1 MPSTR
6 QNDTSFAVQDRSW
19 SKISCAKHEGRKK
32 MSSILTNNGAMI
44 ALQTLKSVNSK
55 LTDTQ
60 NAISTGKSV
69 STARDNAAVWAIS
82 KVMESDVKGF
92 QGISDSLNLGESTVA
107 VARNGAETVTD
118 LLTDMKSKIV
128 ASQEQNV
135 DRAKIQT
142 DIVALRE
149 QINAVVG
156 AAQFNGLNLLS
167 NREIDAGSGSVN
179 VLASLDRSAGGVSAS
194 DIAVAKKD
202 LGTASSSVVGGTVG
216 NLTTAVTLDA
226 TQTATLAITSP
237 TAAGQIFSLGVT
249 GTDANG
255 DKFTAA
261 DYTTGT
267 IAADAQKVM
276 YIARD
281 GDTAGDVAKGLAQAY
296 AIYAAEQGLDT
307 STFNVTVSGGNLSV
321 SSTLTDATDTIAAR
335 VDTLTSPTEVTIGGG
350 LEKLND
356 IDVTTDSGADAALV
370 SIEYMIQNAIDSA
383 ASFGSAQGRIETQSN
398 FISNLTD
405 SLKSGIGTLVDADME
420 EASARLQALQVQQLG
435 VQALSI
441 ANQAPQALLSLF
453 R

>member
-1 MPSTR
+1 
-6 QNDTSFAVQDRSW
+6 
-19 SKISCAKHEGRKK
+19 

-202 LGTASSSVVGGTVG
+202 VGTASSSVVGGTVG

>member
-1 MPSTR
+1 
-6 QNDTSFAVQDRSW
+6 
-19 SKISCAKHEGRKK
+19 
-32 MSSILTNNGAMI
+32 MSSILTNNGAMV
-44 ALQTLKSVNSK
+44 ALQTLKSINSR

-69 STARDNAAVWAIS
+69 GTARDNAAVWAIS

-118 LLTDMKSKIV
+118 LLTEMKGKIV

-135 DRAKIQT
+135 DREKIQT
-142 DIVALRE
+142 DIIALRD

-167 NREIDAGSGSVN
+167 NRETDAGSGTVN
-179 VLASLDRSAGGVSAS
+179 VLASLDRSSSGVSAS
-194 DIAVAKKD
+194 DIAVGKKD
-202 LGTASSSVVGGTVG
+202 LGTTASSVTGGTVA
-216 NLTTAVTLDA
+216 NLTAAATLNA
-226 TQTATLAITSP
+226 TQTASLAVTAP
-237 TAAGQIFSLGVT
+237 TGAGQIFSLGLT

-255 DKFTAA
+255 DNFTPA

-267 IAADAQKVM
+267 TAADAQKIM

-281 GDTAGDVAKGLAQAY
+281 GDTAGDVAKGLAQAF

-307 STFNVTVSGGNLSV
+307 AVFNVTASGSSLSIA
-321 SSTLTDATDTIAAR
+321 SSVTDATDTIAAR
-335 VDTLTSPTEVTIGGG
+335 IDTLTSPTEVMIGGG

-370 SIEYMIQNAIDSA
+370 AIEFMIQNAIDSA

-398 FISNLTD
+398 FISSLTD

-420 EASARLQALQVQQLG
+420 EASARLQALQVQQQLG

-441 ANQAPQALLSLF
+441 ANQAPQSLLSLF

>member
-1 MPSTR
+1 
-6 QNDTSFAVQDRSW
+6 
-19 SKISCAKHEGRKK
+19 
-32 MSSILTNNGAMI
+32 MSSILTNNGAMV
-44 ALQTLKSVNSK
+44 ALQTLQNINSR

-60 NAISTGKSV
+60 NQISTGKSV
-69 STARDNAAVWAIS
+69 ATASDNAAVWAIS

-118 LLTDMKSKIV
+118 LLTDMKGKIV

-142 DIVALRE
+142 DIVALRD

-167 NREIDAGSGSVN
+167 NRETDAGSGSVN
-179 VLASLDRSAGGVSAS
+179 VLASLDRSSSGVVAS
-194 DIAVAKKD
+194 DISVGKKD
-202 LGTASSSVVGGTVG
+202 LGTDASSVVGGTVA
-216 NLTTAVTLDA
+216 NLTAAATLNA
-226 TQTATLAITSP
+226 TQSATLSVTAP
-237 TAAGQIFSLGVT
+237 TGAGQIFSLGIAA
-249 GTDANG
+249 TDADG
-255 DKFTAA
+255 STFTAA

-267 IAADAQKVM
+267 TAADAQKIM

-296 AIYAAEQGLDT
+296 AIYAAEDGLDT
-307 STFNVTVSGGNLSV
+307 DVFNVTASGSNLTI
-321 SSTLTDATDTIAAR
+321 SSTVTDATDTLAGRI
-335 VDTLTSPTEVTIGGG
+335 DTLTTPTSVTIGGG

-356 IDVTTDSGADAALV
+356 IDVTSDSGADAALV
-370 SIEYMIQNAIDSA
+370 AIEFMIQNAIDSA
-383 ASFGSAQGRIETQSN
+383 ASFGSAQGRIETQST
-398 FISNLTD
+398 FISSLTD

-420 EASARLQALQVQQLG
+420 EASARLQALQVQQQLG
-435 VQALSI
+435 IQALSI
-441 ANQAPQALLSLF
+441 ANQAPQSLLSLF

>member
-1 MPSTR
+1 
-6 QNDTSFAVQDRSW
+6 
-19 SKISCAKHEGRKK
+19 
-32 MSSILTNNGAMI
+32 MSSILTNNGAMV
-44 ALQTLKSVNSK
+44 ALQTLQNINSR

-60 NAISTGKSV
+60 NQISTGKSV
-69 STARDNAAVWAIS
+69 ATASDNAAVWAIS

-118 LLTDMKSKIV
+118 LLTDMKGKIV

-142 DIVALRE
+142 DIVALRD

-167 NREIDAGSGSVN
+167 NRETDAGSGSVN
-179 VLASLDRSAGGVSAS
+179 VLASLDRSSSGVVAS
-194 DIAVAKKD
+194 DISVGKKD
-202 LGTASSSVVGGTVG
+202 LGTDASSVVGGTVA
-216 NLTTAVTLDA
+216 NLTAAATLNA
-226 TQTATLAITSP
+226 TQSATLSVTAP
-237 TAAGQIFSLGVT
+237 TGAGQIFSLGIAA
-249 GTDANG
+249 TDADG
-255 DKFTAA
+255 STFTAA

-267 IAADAQKVM
+267 TAADAQKIM

-296 AIYAAEQGLDT
+296 AIYAAEEGLDT
-307 STFNVTVSGGNLSV
+307 DVFNVTASGSNLTI
-321 SSTLTDATDTIAAR
+321 SSTVTDATDTLAGRI
-335 VDTLTSPTEVTIGGG
+335 DTLTTPTSVTIGGG

-356 IDVTTDSGADAALV
+356 IDVTSDSGADAALV
-370 SIEYMIQNAIDSA
+370 AIEFMIQNAIDSA
-383 ASFGSAQGRIETQSN
+383 ASFGSAQGRIETQST
-398 FISNLTD
+398 FISSLTD

-420 EASARLQALQVQQLG
+420 EASARLQALQVQQQLG
-435 VQALSI
+435 IQALSI
-441 ANQAPQALLSLF
+441 ANQAPQSLLSLF

>member
-1 MPSTR
+1 
-6 QNDTSFAVQDRSW
+6 
-19 SKISCAKHEGRKK
+19 
-32 MSSILTNNGAMI
+32 MSSILTNNGAMV
-44 ALQTLKSVNSK
+44 ALQTLKSINSR
-55 LTDTQ
+55 LTETQ

-69 STARDNAAVWAIS
+69 GTARDNAAVWAIS

-118 LLTDMKSKIV
+118 LLTEMKGKIV

-142 DIVALRE
+142 DIVALRD

-167 NREIDAGSGSVN
+167 NQDTTAGSGTVN
-179 VLASLDRSAGGVSAS
+179 VLASLDRSATGVSAS
-194 DIAVAKKD
+194 DIGVGKKD
-202 LGTASSSVVGGTVG
+202 LGTTTSNVTGGTVA
-216 NLTTAVTLDA
+216 NLTSAATLNG
-226 TQTATLAITSP
+226 TQSASLAITTP
-237 TAAGQIFSLGVT
+237 TVAGQIFSLGLT
-249 GTDANG
+249 GTDANS
-255 DKFTAA
+255 DKFTPT

-267 IAADAQKVM
+267 TAPDAQKIM

-281 GDTAGDVAKGLAQAY
+281 GDTAGDVARGLAQAF
-296 AIYAAEQGLDT
+296 ALYAAEEGLDT
-307 STFNVTVSGGNLSV
+307 EVLNVSASGSNLTV
-321 SSTLTDATDTIAAR
+321 SSTVTDATDTIAAR
-335 VDTLTSPTEVTIGGG
+335 IDTLTSPTSVTIGGG

-356 IDVTTDSGADAALV
+356 IDVTTDTGADAALV
-370 SIEYMIQNAIDSA
+370 AIEFMIQTAVDSA
-383 ASFGSAQGRIETQSN
+383 ASFGSAQSRIETQAN
-398 FISNLTD
+398 FISSLTD

-420 EASARLQALQVQQLG
+420 EASARLQALQVQQQLG

-441 ANQAPQALLSLF
+441 ANQAPQSLLSLF

>member
-92 QGISDSLNLGESTVA
+92 QGISDSVNLGESTVA

-202 LGTASSSVVGGTVG
+202 VGTASSSVVGGTVG

>member
-1 MPSTR
+1 
-6 QNDTSFAVQDRSW
+6 
-19 SKISCAKHEGRKK
+19 
-32 MSSILTNNGAMI
+32 MSSILTNNGAMV
-44 ALQTLKSVNSK
+44 ALQTLKSINSN
-55 LTDTQ
+55 LTETQ

-69 STARDNAAVWAIS
+69 GTARDNAAVWAIS

-118 LLTDMKSKIV
+118 LLTEMKGKIV

-135 DRAKIQT
+135 DRGKIQT
-142 DIVALRE
+142 DIVALKD

-167 NREIDAGSGSVN
+167 NRETTAGSGTVN
-179 VLASLDRSAGGVSAS
+179 VLASLDRSSSGVSAS
-194 DIAVAKKD
+194 DIAVVKKD
-202 LGTASSSVVGGTVG
+202 LGTTASSVTGGTVA
-216 NLTTAVTLDA
+216 NLTAATTLNATQSSTLAVT
-226 TQTATLAITSP
+226 TPI
-237 TAAGQIFSLGVT
+237 AAGQIYSIGLA
-249 GTDANG
+249 GTDA
-255 DKFTAA
+255 DSSTFTAA

-267 IAADAQKVM
+267 TAADAQKIM

-281 GDTAGDVAKGLAQAY
+281 GDTAGDIAKGLAQAF
-296 AIYAAEQGLDT
+296 AIYSAEEGLDT
-307 STFNVTVSGGNLSV
+307 DVLNITATGSSLNVT
-321 SSTLTDATDTIAAR
+321 STATDATDTVAAR
-335 VDTLTSPTEVTIGGG
+335 IDTLTSPTAVTIGGG

-356 IDVTTDSGADAALV
+356 IDVSTDAGADSALV
-370 SIEYMIQNAIDSA
+370 AIEFMIQNAIDSA

-398 FISNLTD
+398 FISSLTD

-420 EASARLQALQVQQLG
+420 EASARLQALQVQQQLG

-441 ANQAPQALLSLF
+441 ANQAPQSLLSLF

>member
-1 MPSTR
+1 
-6 QNDTSFAVQDRSW
+6 
-19 SKISCAKHEGRKK
+19 
-32 MSSILTNNGAMI
+32 MSSILTNNGAMV
-44 ALQTLKSVNSK
+44 ALQTLKSINSN
-55 LTDTQ
+55 LTETQ

-69 STARDNAAVWAIS
+69 GTARDNAAVWAIS

-118 LLTDMKSKIV
+118 LLTEMKGKIV

-135 DRAKIQT
+135 DRGKIQT
-142 DIVALRE
+142 DIVALKD

-167 NREIDAGSGSVN
+167 NRETTAGSGTVN
-179 VLASLDRSAGGVSAS
+179 VLASLDRSSSGVSAS
-194 DIAVAKKD
+194 DIGVVKKD
-202 LGTASSSVVGGTVG
+202 LGTTASSVTGGTVA
-216 NLTTAVTLDA
+216 NLTAATTLNATQSSTLAVT
-226 TQTATLAITSP
+226 TPI
-237 TAAGQIFSLGVT
+237 AAGQIYSIGLA
-249 GTDANG
+249 GTDA
-255 DKFTAA
+255 DSSTFTAA

-267 IAADAQKVM
+267 TAADAQKIM

-281 GDTAGDVAKGLAQAY
+281 GDTAGDIAKGLAQAF
-296 AIYAAEQGLDT
+296 AIYSAEEGLDT
-307 STFNVTVSGGNLSV
+307 DVLNITATGSSLNVT
-321 SSTLTDATDTIAAR
+321 STATDATDTVAAR
-335 VDTLTSPTEVTIGGG
+335 IDTLTSPTAVTIGGG

-356 IDVTTDSGADAALV
+356 IDVSTDAGADSALV
-370 SIEYMIQNAIDSA
+370 AIEFMIQNAIDSA

-398 FISNLTD
+398 FISSLTD

-420 EASARLQALQVQQLG
+420 EASARLQALQVQQQLG

-441 ANQAPQALLSLF
+441 ANQAPQSLLSLF

>member
-1 MPSTR
+1 
-6 QNDTSFAVQDRSW
+6 
-19 SKISCAKHEGRKK
+19 
-32 MSSILTNNGAMI
+32 MSSILTNNGAMV
-44 ALQTLKSVNSK
+44 ALQTLKSINSK
-55 LTDTQ
+55 LADTQ
-60 NAISTGKSV
+60 NAISTGKTV
-69 STARDNAAVWAIS
+69 ATARDNAAVWAIS

-118 LLTDMKSKIV
+118 LLTEMKGKIV

-142 DIVALRE
+142 DIVALRD

-167 NREIDAGSGSVN
+167 NRETDAGSGTVN
-179 VLASLDRSAGGVSAS
+179 VLASLDRSASGVAAS
-194 DIAVAKKD
+194 DISIDKKD
-202 LGTASSSVVGGTVG
+202 LGTAASAVTGGTVG
-216 NLTTAVTLDA
+216 NLTAAVTLDA
-226 TQTATLAITSP
+226 TQTGTLAVTTP
-237 TAAGQIFSLGVT
+237 TGAGQVFSIGIT

-255 DKFTAA
+255 DTFTPG

-267 IAADAQKVM
+267 TATDAQKIM

-296 AIYAAEQGLDT
+296 AIYAAEEGLDT
-307 STFNVTVSGGNLSV
+307 DVFNVTASGSNLSI
-321 SSTLTDATDTIAAR
+321 SSNVTDATDTIAAR
-335 VDTLTSPTEVTIGGG
+335 IDTLTSPTDVTIGGG

-356 IDVTTDSGADAALV
+356 IDVTSDSGADAALV
-370 SIEYMIQNAIDSA
+370 SVEYMIQNAIDSA
-383 ASFGSAQGRIETQSN
+383 ASFGSAQGRIETQAN
-398 FISNLTD
+398 FISSLTD
-405 SLKSGIGTLVDADME
+405 SLKSGIGTMVDADME
-420 EASARLQALQVQQLG
+420 EASARLQALQVQQQLG

-441 ANQAPQALLSLF
+441 ANQAPQSLLSLF

>member
-1 MPSTR
+1 
-6 QNDTSFAVQDRSW
+6 
-19 SKISCAKHEGRKK
+19 
-32 MSSILTNNGAMI
+32 MSSILTNNGAMV
-44 ALQTLKSVNSK
+44 ALQTLQNINSR

-60 NAISTGKSV
+60 NQISTGKSV
-69 STARDNAAVWAIS
+69 ATASDNAAVWAIS

-118 LLTDMKSKIV
+118 LLTDMKGKIV

-142 DIVALRE
+142 DIVALRD

-167 NREIDAGSGSVN
+167 NRETDAGSGSVN
-179 VLASLDRSAGGVSAS
+179 VLASLDRSSSGVVAS
-194 DIAVAKKD
+194 DISVGKKD
-202 LGTASSSVVGGTVG
+202 LGTDASSVVGGTVA
-216 NLTTAVTLDA
+216 NLTAGVTLNA
-226 TQTATLAITSP
+226 TQSATLSVTAP
-237 TAAGQIFSLGVT
+237 TGAGQIFSLGIAA
-249 GTDANG
+249 TDADG
-255 DKFTAA
+255 STFTAA

-267 IAADAQKVM
+267 TAADAQKIM

-296 AIYAAEQGLDT
+296 AIYAAEEGLDT
-307 STFNVTVSGGNLSV
+307 DVFNVTASGSNLTI
-321 SSTLTDATDTIAAR
+321 SSTVTDATDTLAGRI
-335 VDTLTSPTEVTIGGG
+335 DTLTTPTSVTIGGG

-356 IDVTTDSGADAALV
+356 IDVTSDSGADAALV
-370 SIEYMIQNAIDSA
+370 AIEFMIQNAIDSA
-383 ASFGSAQGRIETQSN
+383 ASFGSAQGRIETQST
-398 FISNLTD
+398 FISSLTD

-420 EASARLQALQVQQLG
+420 EASARLQALQVQQQLG
-435 VQALSI
+435 IQALSI
-441 ANQAPQALLSLF
+441 ANQAPQSLLSLF

>member
-1 MPSTR
+1 
-6 QNDTSFAVQDRSW
+6 
-19 SKISCAKHEGRKK
+19 
-32 MSSILTNNGAMI
+32 MSSILTNNGAMV
-44 ALQTLKSVNSK
+44 ALQTLKSINTK

-69 STARDNAAVWAIS
+69 GTARDNAAVWAIS
-82 KVMESDVKGF
+82 KIMESDVKGF
-92 QGISDSLNLGESTVA
+92 KGISDSLNLGESTVA

-118 LLTDMKSKIV
+118 LLTEMKGKIV

-142 DIVALRE
+142 DIVALRD

-167 NREIDAGSGSVN
+167 NRDKDAGSGTVN
-179 VLASLDRSAGGVSAS
+179 VLASLDRSSNGVSAS
-194 DIAVAKKD
+194 DIGIGKKD
-202 LGTASSSVVGGTVG
+202 LGTAASTVTGGTVA
-216 NLTTAVTLDA
+216 NLTAAATLNA
-226 TQTATLAITSP
+226 TQNESLTITAP
-237 TAAGQIFSLGVT
+237 TGAGQVFSLGIAGV
-249 GTDANG
+249 DANG
-255 DKFTAA
+255 DNFTPG

-267 IAADAQKVM
+267 TAADAQKIM

-307 STFNVTVSGGNLSV
+307 DVFNVTASGGDLNI
-321 SSTLTDATDTIAAR
+321 SSTVTDATDTLAAR
-335 VDTLTSPTEVTIGGG
+335 VDTLTSPTEVVIGGG

-356 IDVTTDSGADAALV
+356 IDVTSDSGADAALV

-398 FISNLTD
+398 FISSLTD

-420 EASARLQALQVQQLG
+420 EASARLQALQVQQQLG

-441 ANQAPQALLSLF
+441 ANQAPQSLLSLF

>member
-1 MPSTR
+1 
-6 QNDTSFAVQDRSW
+6 
-19 SKISCAKHEGRKK
+19 
-32 MSSILTNNGAMI
+32 MSSILTNNGAMV
-44 ALQTLKSVNSK
+44 ALQTLQNINSR

-60 NAISTGKSV
+60 NQISTGKSV
-69 STARDNAAVWAIS
+69 ATASDNAAVWAIS

-118 LLTDMKSKIV
+118 LLTDMKGKIV

-142 DIVALRE
+142 DIVALRD

-167 NREIDAGSGSVN
+167 NRETDAGSGSVN
-179 VLASLDRSAGGVSAS
+179 VLASLDRSSSGVVAS
-194 DIAVAKKD
+194 DISVGKKD
-202 LGTASSSVVGGTVG
+202 LGTDASSVVGGTVA
-216 NLTTAVTLDA
+216 NLTAAATLNA
-226 TQTATLAITSP
+226 TQSATLSVTAP
-237 TAAGQIFSLGVT
+237 TGAGQIFSLGIAA
-249 GTDANG
+249 TDADG
-255 DKFTAA
+255 STFTAA

-267 IAADAQKVM
+267 TAADAQKIM

-296 AIYAAEQGLDT
+296 AIYAAEEGLDT
-307 STFNVTVSGGNLSV
+307 DVFNVTASGSNLTI
-321 SSTLTDATDTIAAR
+321 SSTVTDATDTLVGRI
-335 VDTLTSPTEVTIGGG
+335 DTLTTPTSVTIGGG

-356 IDVTTDSGADAALV
+356 IDVTSDSGADAALV
-370 SIEYMIQNAIDSA
+370 AIEFMIQNAIDSA
-383 ASFGSAQGRIETQSN
+383 ASFGSAQGRIETQST
-398 FISNLTD
+398 FISSLTD

-420 EASARLQALQVQQLG
+420 EASARLQALQVQQQLG
-435 VQALSI
+435 IQALSI
-441 ANQAPQALLSLF
+441 ANQAPQSLLSLF

>member
-1 MPSTR
+1 
-6 QNDTSFAVQDRSW
+6 
-19 SKISCAKHEGRKK
+19 

-92 QGISDSLNLGESTVA
+92 QGISDSVNLGESTVA

-202 LGTASSSVVGGTVG
+202 VGTASSSVVGGTVG

>member
-1 MPSTR
+1 
-6 QNDTSFAVQDRSW
+6 
-19 SKISCAKHEGRKK
+19 
-32 MSSILTNNGAMI
+32 MSSILTNNGAMV
-44 ALQTLKSVNSK
+44 ALQTLKSINSR
-55 LTDTQ
+55 LTETQ
-60 NAISTGKSV
+60 NAISTGKTV
-69 STARDNAAVWAIS
+69 GTARDNAAVWAIS

-118 LLTDMKSKIV
+118 LLTDMKGKIV

-142 DIVALRE
+142 DIVALRD

-167 NREIDAGSGSVN
+167 NRETDAGTGTVN
-179 VLASLDRSAGGVSAS
+179 ILASLDRSSSGVAAS
-194 DIAVAKKD
+194 DIAVGKKD
-202 LGTASSSVVGGTVG
+202 LGTTASSVTGGTVA
-216 NLTTAVTLDA
+216 NLTAAASLDA
-226 TQTATLAITSP
+226 TQTGTLTVTTP
-237 TAAGQIFSLGVT
+237 TGAGQIFSLGIT

-255 DKFTAA
+255 DTFTPA

-267 IAADAQKVM
+267 TAADAQKIM

-296 AIYAAEQGLDT
+296 AIYAAEEGLDADV
-307 STFNVTVSGGNLSV
+307 FNVTASGSNLSI
-321 SSTLTDATDTIAAR
+321 SSTVTDATDTIAAR
-335 VDTLTSPTEVTIGGG
+335 IDTLTTPTEVTIGGG

-370 SIEYMIQNAIDSA
+370 AVEFMIQNAIDSA
-383 ASFGSAQGRIETQSN
+383 ASFGSAQGRIETQAN
-398 FISNLTD
+398 FISSLTD

-420 EASARLQALQVQQLG
+420 EASARLQALQVQQQLG

-441 ANQAPQALLSLF
+441 ANQAPQSLLSLF